1 MPLNQSIELPCGI
14 QIKNRIAKSAM
25 TEGLASLEGIPT
37 DSLARLYGI
46 WGSGGAGL
54 LLSGNIMVDKSHLE
68 RPGNVIFD
76 GPVSQTANSAILAWT
91 DAGQCQG
98 AQVWAQISHSG
109 RQTLKIVNA
118 KPKAPSAVPLKL
130 PGGDFGRPIELS
142 IHEIE
147 KIIEKFVSCAITA
160 KKGGFTGVQ
169 IHAAHGYLLS
179 QFLSPRSNLRTDKYG
194 GPLINRARA
203 LIEVVSETRRAV
215 GRDFPVSVKLNSS
228 DFQRG
233 GFSFEECLQV
243 VSWLESEGIDLIE
256 ISGGNY
262 EQPKLLG
269 IAGMESEIEPYVPRI
284 QRIKEAYF
292 ADFALAV
299 REKTSVPLMVTGGFR
314 RREMMCEAIKIG
326 SVDIIGLARP
336 MCVMT
341 DAPNRLLEGLEEL
354 PRFEDKLSLLPSW
367 LQILKHIKL
376 FRAINGFAVQY
387 WYYAQL
393 EALGQT
399 GKIDPEISVYKA
411 MRQVQRDQKIFAAKN
426 RAASQK
432 LV

>member
-25 TEGLASLEGIPT
+25 TEGLAGLEGIPT
-37 DSLARLYGI
+37 DALARLYGI

-142 IHEIE
+142 IHEID

-169 IHAAHGYLLS
+169 VHAAHGYLLS

-194 GPLINRARA
+194 GP
-203 LIEVVSETRRAV
+203 
-215 GRDFPVSVKLNSS
+215 
-228 DFQRG
+228 
-233 GFSFEECLQV
+233 
-243 VSWLESEGIDLIE
+243 
-256 ISGGNY
+256 
-262 EQPKLLG
+262 
-269 IAGMESEIEPYVPRI
+269 
-284 QRIKEAYF
+284 
-292 ADFALAV
+292 
-299 REKTSVPLMVTGGFR
+299 
-314 RREMMCEAIKIG
+314 
-326 SVDIIGLARP
+326 
-336 MCVMT
+336 
-341 DAPNRLLEGLEEL
+341 
-354 PRFEDKLSLLPSW
+354 
-367 LQILKHIKL
+367 
-376 FRAINGFAVQY
+376 
-387 WYYAQL
+387 
-393 EALGQT
+393 
-399 GKIDPEISVYKA
+399 
-411 MRQVQRDQKIFAAKN
+411 
-426 RAASQK
+426 
-432 LV
+432 